1 MEHSNAKISNKGRK
15 TQQRSHDSSIKNKS
29 KDAKLDRQETR
40 SPTEAQ
46 LCQNRFYEECPS
58 SAITDTVYT
67 AGVIGMDFWES
78 KHDSLNGGKDFSSGR
93 VELQIRDRFDL
104 TDFAEVAYQTKEVIA
119 YQFGEQTLKL
129 HYALAAIAFRK
140 PEAWKEEITVSASK
154 LLADFGEDKKKRQ
167 YIAKTHRNIESKI
180 NRYCSKSERLLQIAH
195 QAYLLK
201 RLEVWVREW
210 KIRHKGIFSLKMSN
224 LWDISSIEKIA
235 QKSLDGNDNIIDIEI
250 TYSPG
255 SWFEKFAGHEYLR
268 EFGYLTGETL
278 KLDPYR
284 EIMALRIAY
293 FALFALQQNK
303 NGYFQ
308 IKTLLTSIGYGK
320 EIETA
325 RTDGSAAFNLKR
337 SFDRGI
343 QTLAKFEHP
352 YTFIYDDGVPEWTRS
367 NSKIKKPRYWFD
379 KWLQCFGTLN
389 QPEIEPKP
397 KLQKNSLPNYQ
408 DGHFTDSRQP
418 NLVSFGDDGTHAP
431 SSRTDCDLGSPL
443 GLRNQTP
450 CPPIK
455 KQISIPET
463 ELCTNL
469 LAFGQRIRKARK
481 ANRESLRNMA
491 KKVNISP
498 SRLSQIENGC
508 YPHPVNTEL
517 KIELLTYLGI
527 ET

>member
-1 MEHSNAKISNKGRK
+1 MRHSDAIISNKSSK
-15 TQQRSHDSSIKNKS
+15 TKKRSTKSSDKS
-29 KDAKLDRQETR
+29 KSDFDSQKETK

-58 SAITDTVYT
+58 SAIADTVYT

-119 YQFGEQTLKL
+119 HQFGEQTLKL

-154 LLADFGEDKKKRQ
+154 LLADFGENKKKRQ
-167 YIAKTHRNIESKI
+167 YITKTHRETESKI

-210 KIRHKGIFSLKMSN
+210 RIRHKGIFSLKMSN

-235 QKSLDGNDNIIDIEI
+235 QKSLDGNDSIIDIEI

-308 IKTLLTSIGYGK
+308 IQTLLTSIGYGK

-379 KWLQCFGTLN
+379 KWLKCFGTLN
-389 QPEIEPKP
+389 QPEIEPKLP
-397 KLQKNSLPNYQ
+397 KNSSPNYQ
-408 DGHFTDSRQP
+408 DEHFKDSRQS
-418 NLVSFGDDGTHAP
+418 NP
-431 SSRTDCDLGSPL
+431 SDL
-443 GLRNQTP
+443 LRNQTP
-450 CPPIK
+450 YPLK
-455 KQISIPET
+455 KQISIPEA
-463 ELCTNL
+463 ELNTNL
-469 LAFGQRIRKARK
+469 LTFGQRIRKARK

-491 KKVNISP
+491 KKVHISP

-517 KIELLTYLGI
+517 KIKLLTYLGI